1 MANTKS
7 AKKAAKQNEKRRLI
21 NASRMSACKT
31 YVKKLKLSM
40 SKGQELNKEK
50 SFELLQICQS
60 KLHCAVKTGILKL
73 NTASRKISKI
83 HNMFKATFN
92 EVKSN

>member
-21 NASRMSACKT
+21 NNSRMSACKT
-31 YVKKLKLSM
+31 YLKKLKHSM
-40 SKGQELNKEK
+40 SGAVELDKEK
-50 SFELLQICQS
+50 SLELLKICQS
-60 KLHCAVKTGILKL
+60 KLGMAVRTGILKL

-83 HNMFKATFN
+83 HHVFKQKFN
-92 EVKSN
+92 ETKSA